1 MTGEN
6 WLLVI
11 DEPLGFKIKKQPVA
25 VEDFKGKRSILWM
38 TNI

>member
-11 DEPLGFKIKKQPVA
+11 DEPLGFKEKQPVA